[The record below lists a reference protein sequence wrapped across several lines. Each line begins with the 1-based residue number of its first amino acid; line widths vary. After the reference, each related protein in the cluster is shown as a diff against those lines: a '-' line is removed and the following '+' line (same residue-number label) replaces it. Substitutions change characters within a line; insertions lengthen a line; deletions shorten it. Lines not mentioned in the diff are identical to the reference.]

1 MPTYE
6 YKCETCGNIY
16 EEIRKM
22 SEKGPE
28 KCLCGEIYPCFHQVF
43 DGYNV
48 IVNDGVPKTIGQL
61 AEYNSKKLPKTETQ
75 KESESTKID
84 SNTKKLMKSSNEQ
97 IQKYIET
104 GII

>member
-6 YKCETCGNIY
+6 YKCETCGNQY

-22 SEKGPE
+22 SEKSPE
-28 KCLCGEIYPCFHQVF
+28 KCVCGEIFPCFHQVF

-61 AEYNSKKLPKTETQ
+61 AEKQ
-75 KESESTKID
+75 CVKIRDD
-84 SNTKKLMKSSNEQ
+84 SSVKRLAKASIEQ
-97 IQKYIET
+97 QNKYIET